1 MTSPGGVD
9 TAHDGGP
16 PKIPAPAITSQPLPP
31 FFFSDGVSFW
41 GEGININQSLP
52 GMTIARYDTLDVTS
66 SPKDPE
72 VICALDVKSAYQ
84 GTDRRLTLD
93 VLNNE
98 ATRDYAAGF
107 RKGQPFTSSEDMGAI
122 SNLFLYWYSL
132 RMVYSKKRYFDN
144 LAKAHSIAQWALYSQ
159 RYRIANFALQ
169 RTFRFTPLGLAF
181 CFFPFSNTHTARTP
195 E

>member
-84 GTDRRLTLD
+84 GTD
-93 VLNNE
+93 
-98 ATRDYAAGF
+98 
-107 RKGQPFTSSEDMGAI
+107 

-159 RYRIANFALQ
+159 RYRNANFALQ